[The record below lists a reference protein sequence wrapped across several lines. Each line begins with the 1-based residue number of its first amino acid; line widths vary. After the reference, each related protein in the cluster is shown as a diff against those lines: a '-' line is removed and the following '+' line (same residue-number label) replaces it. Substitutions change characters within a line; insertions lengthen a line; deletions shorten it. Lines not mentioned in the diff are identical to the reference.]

1 MPLGDESD
9 LSQVWCGYCDHHCP
23 LQSDELLD
31 TLSAAAA
38 NEGVVAVV
46 PNTTATTTNC
56 QG

>member
-23 LQSDELLD
+23 LQSDEWLD
-31 TLSAAAA
+31 TLSAAA